1 MTKIKLLIVDDEP
14 LAHKVLESYCEKLDY
29 VEIAGNCYD
38 GLSTLNFLNKEK
50 VDAVLLDIQMP
61 DITGLE
67 LLDSLKN
74 RAPKI
79 IFTTAYS
86 EYALKGFDYDQVVD
100 YLHKPIRLT
109 RFIKAL
115 ERLKRV
121 LLIEKVF
128 TAAPLL
134 TQDRTDSTDRVT
146 TVPSDFIS
154 LKDNKTIYRIAHK
167 DISYIQSWG
176 NYLKVFIR
184 HQDVKIVRKTIKT
197 LESELPADQFLRIHK
212 SYIININHIIAIEGN
227 LIKFDDQQL
236 PIGKSYLVN
245 VKKTITG

>member
-14 LAHKVLESYCEKLDY
+14 LAHKVLEGYCEKIDY
-29 VEIAGNCYD
+29 VEIVGNCFD
-38 GLSTLNFLNKEK
+38 GISSLNFLNKEQ
-50 VDAVLLDIQMP
+50 VDAILLDIQMP

-74 RAPKI
+74 NAPKI

-86 EYALKGFDYDQVVD
+86 EYALQGFDYDQVVD

-115 ERLKRV
+115 ERLKRI
-121 LLIEKVF
+121 LLLEKEFSSHLVSQLVDN
-128 TAAPLL
+128 TNT
-134 TQDRTDSTDRVT
+134 TQ
-146 TVPSDFIS
+146 SDFIS
-154 LKDNKTIYRIAHK
+154 IKDNKIIYRIAYS
-167 DISYIQSWG
+167 DINYVQSWG
-176 NYLKVFIR
+176 NYLKFFLSNQTI
-184 HQDVKIVRKTIKT
+184 KIVRKTIKMA
-197 LESELPADQFLRIHK
+197 EAELSAKHFLRIHK
-212 SYIININHIIAIEGN
+212 SYIVNINRVAAIEGHR
-227 LIKFDDQQL
+227 IKVDDQRL

>member
-14 LAHKVLESYCEKLDY
+14 LAHKVLESYCDKLDY
-29 VEIAGNCYD
+29 VEIVGNCYD
-38 GLSTLNFLNKEK
+38 GISTLNFLNKNK

-74 RAPKI
+74 NAPKV
-79 IFTTAYS
+79 IFTTAYTQ
-86 EYALKGFDYDQVVD
+86 YALQGFDYDQVVD

-109 RFIKAL
+109 RFIKSL

-121 LLIEKVF
+121 LLLEKEFAGNTKVQ
-128 TAAPLL
+128 TEEKP
-134 TQDRTDSTDRVT
+134 RPSG
-146 TVPSDFIS
+146 SDFIS
-154 LKDNKTIYRIAHK
+154 IKDNKVIYRIAHN
-167 DISYIQSWG
+167 DINYIQSWG
-176 NYLKVFIR
+176 NYLKFFLKG
-184 HQDVKIVRKTIKT
+184 QDIKIVRKTIKMV
-197 LESELPADQFLRIHK
+197 ESELPSTQFLRIHK
-212 SYIININHIIAIEGN
+212 SYIVNINHIVAVEGN
-227 LIKFDDQQL
+227 QIKLDDLRL

>member
-14 LAHKVLESYCEKLDY
+14 LAHKVLEGYCEKIDY
-29 VEIAGNCYD
+29 VEIVGNCYD
-38 GLSTLNFLNKEK
+38 GISTLNFLNKEQ

-61 DITGLE
+61 DVTGLE

-74 RAPKI
+74 NAPKI

-86 EYALKGFDYDQVVD
+86 EYALQGFDYDQVID
-100 YLHKPIRLT
+100 YLHKPIRLS

-121 LLIEKVF
+121 LLLEKEF
-128 TAAPLL
+128 NTRILPLSEIK
-134 TQDRTDSTDRVT
+134 TNVAE
-146 TVPSDFIS
+146 SDFIS
-154 LKDNKTIYRIAHK
+154 IKDNKTIYRLAYA
-167 DISYIQSWG
+167 DILYIQSWG
-176 NYLKVFIR
+176 NYLKFFMSD
-184 HQDVKIVRKTIKT
+184 QEMKIVRKTIKIV
-197 LESELPADQFLRIHK
+197 ESELSPKHFLRIHK
-212 SYIININHIIAIEGN
+212 SYIANIKHIVSIEGN
-227 LIKFDDQQL
+227 QIKLGDQNL

>member
-14 LAHKVLESYCEKLDY
+14 LAHKVLEAYCEKIDH
-29 VEIAGNCYD
+29 VEVIGNCYD
-38 GLSTLNFLNKEK
+38 GISTLNFLNKEQ

-74 RAPKI
+74 NAPKV
-79 IFTTAYS
+79 IFTTAYT
-86 EYALKGFDYDQVVD
+86 EYAIQGFDYDQVVD

-121 LLIEKVF
+121 LLLEKDF
-128 TAAPLL
+128 QATPKL
-134 TQDRTDSTDRVT
+134 
-146 TVPSDFIS
+146 PSPAQATSNQVDFIS
-154 LKDNKTIYRIAHK
+154 IKDNKTIYRIPYTEINH
-167 DISYIQSWG
+167 IQSWG
-176 NYLKVFIR
+176 NYLKFYLKDGNI
-184 HQDVKIVRKTIKT
+184 KIVRKTIKT
-197 LESELPADQFLRIHK
+197 VESELPAHQFLRIHK
-212 SYIININHIIAIEGN
+212 SYIVNINQVKAIEGN
-227 LIKFDDQQL
+227 QIKFDDQYL

-245 VKKTITG
+245 VKKTIVG

>member
-14 LAHKVLESYCEKLDY
+14 LAHKVLEGYCEKLDY
-29 VEIAGNCYD
+29 VEIVGNCYD
-38 GLSTLNFLNKEK
+38 GISTLNFLNKEQ

-74 RAPKI
+74 NAPKI
-79 IFTTAYS
+79 ILTTAYS
-86 EYALKGFDYDQVVD
+86 EYAMKGFDYDQVVD

-121 LLIEKVF
+121 LLLEKDFNASPQVI
-128 TAAPLL
+128 
-134 TQDRTDSTDRVT
+134 TQDHSI
-146 TVPSDFIS
+146 SNQADFIS
-154 LKDNKTIYRIAHK
+154 IKDNKTIYRLAYIE
-167 DISYIQSWG
+167 INYIQSWG
-176 NYLKVFIR
+176 NYLKFHLKDGNI
-184 HQDVKIVRKTIKT
+184 KIVRKTIKT
-197 LESELPADQFLRIHK
+197 VESELSSSHFLRIHK
-212 SYIININHIIAIEGN
+212 SYIVNINHVKAIEGN
-227 LIKFDDQQL
+227 RIKLDDQYL
-236 PIGKSYLVN
+236 PIGKSYLIN